1 MATVIIASIVAILFV
16 AIIASEIHK
25 KKTGK
30 SACGC
35 SCGSCDG
42 CSARPPGP
50 ALAGSRWG
58 VASFALGD
66 PGIACAF
73 LFYIS

>member
-30 SACGC
+30 SSCGC
-35 SCGSCDG
+35 SCG
-42 CSARPPGP
+42 
-50 ALAGSRWG
+50 G
-58 VASFALGD
+58 VAVFLPGD
-66 PGIACAF
+66 PRFAP
-73 LFYIS
+73 LFFFAKS

>member
-42 CSARPPGP
+42 CSACHQ
-50 ALAGSRWG
+50 
-58 VASFALGD
+58 D
-66 PGIACAF
+66 KTCAF

>member
-30 SACGC
+30 SSCGC

-42 CSARPPGP
+42 CNACHQDKTGPG
-50 ALAGSRWG
+50 GG
-58 VASFALGD
+58 VAVFLPGD
-66 PGIACAF
+66 PRFAP
-73 LFYIS
+73 LFFFAKS

>member
-42 CSARPPGP
+42 CSACRLWPVPG
-50 ALAGSRWG
+50 GG

>member
-42 CSARPPGP
+42 CSACRQGKT
-50 ALAGSRWG
+50 
-58 VASFALGD
+58 
-66 PGIACAF
+66 
-73 LFYIS
+73 

>member
-1 MATVIIASIVAILFV
+1 MATVIIASVVAILFV

-30 SACGC
+30 SSCGC

-42 CSARPPGP
+42 CN
-50 ALAGSRWG
+50 
-58 VASFALGD
+58 
-66 PGIACAF
+66 ACHQDKT
-73 LFYIS
+73 